1 VEAWRERVG
10 GFVTVF
16 FLPIFFTYTGLRT
29 SIGSL
34 GAGDWGWCLAVVAA
48 ANISKFAAA
57 YWAARLSRFNH
68 AESAMIGYMMNTRT
82 LMELIVINVGLDLGV
97 ISPSVFTMLV
107 IMAIFS
113 TVITTP
119 ALKYYLARGGVER
132 LPPCAAAAG
141 GHIRAG
147 S

>member
-1 VEAWRERVG
+1 
-10 GFVTVF
+10 
-16 FLPIFFTYTGLRT
+16 
-29 SIGSL
+29 
-34 GAGDWGWCLAVVAA
+34 
-48 ANISKFAAA
+48 
-57 YWAARLSRFNH
+57 
-68 AESAMIGYMMNTRT
+68 
-82 LMELIVINVGLDLGV
+82 MELIVINVGLDLGV

-132 LPPCAAAAG
+132 LPPGAAAAAG
-141 GHIRAG
+141 HTRTR